1 MLLCLFACHQ
11 ASRHRDQVSHRSVLS
26 TDEHSSSTAC
36 RQGIR
41 VWIRRQLK
49 APAMPVFCYVR
60 HRPASN
66 LMEKYP
72 FVCMDHSAS
81 GCSVTNGSSTLTCN
95 IGGLSFGKPNVT
107 TVLQLRAVS
116 AGTGLIVVNATG
128 VSVLGAAFQTRATQL
143 VSLALC
149 AAAQGDR

>member
-1 MLLCLFACHQ
+1 MDQKATEGSCYAGVLLFETPACFQ
-11 ASRHRDQVSHRSVLS
+11 L
-26 TDEHSSSTAC
+26 DEKT
-36 RQGIR
+36 
-41 VWIRRQLK
+41 
-49 APAMPVFCYVR
+49 
-60 HRPASN
+60 
-66 LMEKYP
+66 P

-149 AAAQGDR
+149 AAAQGDRCTCSE